1 MELFEELITGIV
13 HASLWEW
20 IAVACNIAY
29 VVLIAQQKVA
39 GWYFGLLGSAI
50 YIYINVSVQYYIE
63 AQLQI
68 FYVIMAIIGIYF
80 WKKRKD
86 NKTVLRITEWHLK
99 FHLINISLGLLL
111 TMIWGYLFSE
121 YTEQSNPYTDAFT
134 TVFSLTGTYLTTRK
148 IVSSWLYW
156 IIIDLISV
164 YLYFDKALTLSSLL
178 FFAYSVLAVYGY
190 FKWRKEV
197 LAYD

>member
-1 MELFEELITGIV
+1 VGIFNELIAGIYQ
-13 HASLWEW
+13 ASIWEW
-20 IAVACNIAY
+20 LAVGSNIAY
-29 VVLIAQQKVA
+29 VLLIARQQIA
-39 GWYFGLLGSAI
+39 GWYFGLIGSAI
-50 YIYINVSVQYYIE
+50 YIYINVSVYYYLE

-68 FYVIMAIIGIYF
+68 FYVVMAIVGIYY
-80 WKKRKD
+80 WNKRK
-86 NKTVLRITEWHLK
+86 NNQLVVRVTEWPVK
-99 FHLINISLGLLL
+99 FHLYNISLGLLL
-111 TMIWGYLFSE
+111 TMLWGYIFSE

-134 TVFSLTGTYLTTRK
+134 TVFSLTATYLTTRK

-178 FFAYSVLAVYGY
+178 FFTYSVLAVYG
-190 FKWRKEV
+190 FVKWRKEL

>member
-1 MELFEELITGIV
+1 MGIFNELVDGIY
-13 HASLWEW
+13 HASIWEW
-20 IAVACNIAY
+20 LAVCFNVVY
-29 VVLIAQQKVA
+29 VLLIAQQKIA
-39 GWYFGLLGSAI
+39 GWYFGLIGSAI

-80 WKKRKD
+80 WNKRK
-86 NKTVLRITEWHLK
+86 NNQHVLRITEWPIK
-99 FHLINISLGLLL
+99 FHAFNISIGLLL
-111 TMIWGYLFSE
+111 TMLWGYLFNE

-134 TVFSLTGTYLTTRK
+134 TVFSLTATYLTTRK
-148 IVSSWLYW
+148 IASSWLYW

-178 FFAYSVLAVYGY
+178 FFTYSVLAVYGY
-190 FKWRKEV
+190 FKWRKEI